1 MDFEVVVESSQSHE
15 DRITSGAKKVFL
27 VVGGPLVGFQF
38 GLGRRFELAEL
49 APELLTLTVWMCPL
63 QMTPEPLRVGKD
75 PVAQAAFPIFQF

>member
-27 VVGGPLVGFQF
+27 VVGGPLVRFQF

-63 QMTPEPLRVGKD
+63 QMTPEPLRVDKD
-75 PVAQAAFPIFQF
+75 PAAQAAFPTFQF